1 MKGKGINM
9 KFTNEEK
16 ELLIEAL
23 KGAIKENEIISDM
36 ITNNEVYKEK
46 SRKFRLLRTKL
57 IRNI

>member
-1 MKGKGINM
+1 ME
-9 KFTNEEK
+9 FTNEEK

-46 SRKFRLLRTKL
+46 SKKFRLLKTKL
-57 IRNI
+57 TRTI

>member
-1 MKGKGINM
+1 M

-46 SRKFRLLRTKL
+46 SKLFRELRSKINKSL
-57 IRNI
+57 

>member
-1 MKGKGINM
+1 M

-23 KGAIKENEIISDM
+23 RGAIKENEIISDM